1 MNWEAFC
8 RNADR
13 LLFRHYLDNPSPME
27 KKDTMTTL
35 QAGTIEQLKGGF
47 KGEILLPSDGAYDS
61 ARQIWN
67 AMIDKR
73 PAIIARC
80 TTTSDVVRAVN
91 FARDNKLVL
100 AVRGGG
106 HHIAGNALCND
117 GLVIDLSKMKAAQVD
132 PAGRR
137 VTIEAGATLADL
149 DVATQ
154 AHGLATP
161 VGINST
167 TGIAG
172 LTLGGG
178 FGWLSRKYG
187 MTIDNLE
194 SAEVVTAAG
203 EVVRASATEH
213 PDLFWALRGG
223 GGNFGVVTRFEFRL
237 HSVGPD
243 VLSGLIVYPIS
254 EAKLVLQQYREFIAK
269 APDELAVWTVLRP
282 APPLPFLPQEVHGTK
297 IIALALIYAGDPKQ
311 GEHLIEPLRKFG
323 TPLGEHVGVQ
333 PYVAW
338 QQAFDPLLTAGARNY
353 WKSHNL
359 STLKDGLFDAVIE
372 YVGKLPSP
380 QCEIFIGA
388 IGGATT
394 RPAPSSAAYAHRDAT
409 FVMNVHGRWE
419 DPDDDTRCIGW
430 ARDFFNAS
438 APFASSGAYVNF
450 LTADEGDRVRS
461 AYGPNY
467 DRLAQV
473 KRQYDPDNL
482 FRMNQNIV
490 PA

>member
-1 MNWEAFC
+1 
-8 RNADR
+8 
-13 LLFRHYLDNPSPME
+13 
-27 KKDTMTTL
+27 MTNL
-35 QAGTIEQLKGGF
+35 QVGKIEELKSGF
-47 KGEILLPSDGAYDS
+47 KGEILLPSDAAYES
-61 ARQIWN
+61 ARKIWN

-73 PAIIARC
+73 PAVIARC
-80 TTTSDVVRAVN
+80 ATTSDVVRGVN
-91 FARDNKLVL
+91 FARDNQFLL

-106 HHIAGNALCND
+106 HNIAGNAVCDD
-117 GLVIDLSKMKAAQVD
+117 GLVIDLSQMKTAIVD
-132 PAGRR
+132 PGARR
-137 VTIEAGATLADL
+137 VTIEGGATLADL
-149 DVATQ
+149 DAATQ

-167 TGIAG
+167 TGVAG

-178 FGWLSRKYG
+178 FGWLSRKHG
-187 MTIDNLE
+187 MTVDNLE

-237 HSVGPD
+237 HPVGPD
-243 VLSGLIVYPIS
+243 LLSGLIVYPIS
-254 EAKLVLQQYREFIAK
+254 EAKSVLQQYREFIAK
-269 APDELAVWTVLRP
+269 APEELSVWTVLRQ
-282 APPLPFLPQEVHGTK
+282 APPLPFLPESVHGK
-297 IIALALIYAGDPKQ
+297 EIIALALIYAGDPKQ
-311 GEHLIEPLRKFG
+311 GEPLIEPLRKFG

-338 QQAFDPLLTAGARNY
+338 QQTFDPLLTFGARNY
-353 WKSHNL
+353 WKSHNFT
-359 STLKDGLFDAVIE
+359 TLKDELFDVVIE

-380 QCEIFIGA
+380 QTEIFFGA
-388 IGGATT
+388 IGCATT
-394 RPAPSSAAYAHRDAT
+394 RPAPDSTAYAHRDAQ
-409 FVMNVHGRWE
+409 FVMNVHCRWE
-419 DPDDDTRCIGW
+419 DPADDKRCIAW
-430 ARDFFNAS
+430 ARDYFKAS
-438 APFASSGAYVNF
+438 APFASGGVYVNF

-461 AYGPNY
+461 AYGQNY

-473 KRQYDPDNL
+473 KRKYDPGNF

>member
-1 MNWEAFC
+1 
-8 RNADR
+8 
-13 LLFRHYLDNPSPME
+13 
-27 KKDTMTTL
+27 MTNLPTSE
-35 QAGTIEQLKGGF
+35 IEELKSDF
-47 KGEILLPSDGAYDS
+47 KGEIILPTDIAYES

-80 TTTSDVVRAVN
+80 ATTSDVVSGVN
-91 FARDNKLVL
+91 FARDSGLLL

-106 HHIAGNALCND
+106 HNITGNAMCDD
-117 GLVIDLSKMKAAQVD
+117 GIVIDLSRMKAALVD
-132 PAGRR
+132 PVLRR
-137 VTIEAGATLADL
+137 VTIEGGATLADL
-149 DVATQ
+149 DAATQ

-187 MTIDNLE
+187 MTVDNLL

-203 EVVRASATEH
+203 EIVRASATEH
-213 PDLFWALRGG
+213 SDLFWALRGG
-223 GGNFGVVTRFEFRL
+223 GGNFGVVTRFEFQL
-237 HSVGPD
+237 HPVGPD
-243 VLSGLIVYPIS
+243 LLSGLIVYPIS
-254 EAKLVLQQYREFIAK
+254 EAKAVLQQYREFIAK
-269 APDELAVWTVLRP
+269 APDELSVWTVLRQ
-282 APPLPFLPQEVHGTK
+282 APPLPFLPSEVHGRGVVV
-297 IIALALIYAGDPKQ
+297 LALLYAGDPKQ
-311 GEHLIEPLRKFG
+311 GEPLIAPLRKFG

-338 QQAFDPLLTAGARNY
+338 QRAFDPLLSAGARNY
-353 WKSHNL
+353 WKSHNF
-359 STLKDGLFDAVIE
+359 TVLKDELFDAVIK
-372 YVGKLPSP
+372 YAGKLPSP
-380 QCEIFIGA
+380 QCEIFFGA

-394 RPAPSSAAYAHRDAT
+394 RQSQDFAAYAHRDAK
-409 FVMNVHGRWE
+409 FVMNVHGRWQ
-419 DPDDDTRCIGW
+419 DPADDKRCIDW
-430 ARDFFNAS
+430 ARSFFKAS
-438 APFASSGAYVNF
+438 RPFAGNGVYVNF

-461 AYGPNY
+461 AYGSNY

-473 KRQYDPDNL
+473 KRRYDPSNL
-482 FRMNQNIV
+482 FRMNQNIA